1 MALSMTANL
10 RSVVLGQTQELRAR
24 PAASSAARCP
34 VVVRA
39 QQQEASRRS
48 ALGLLAAGAALVT
61 RADPSQAAYGES
73 ANIFG
78 KTTNKAGFV
87 PYAGE
92 GYALLVPAK
101 WNPSKEFD
109 FPGVQLRYEDNFDAV
124 TNLTVITQKTDKSS
138 ISGYGSPEK
147 FLNEFKYL
155 LGTQVFTGETQS
167 EGGFKSGKVSSA
179 ALLDVQEA
187 NDKSGKP
194 YYKYEILTRTADGDE
209 GGRHQLITAAC
220 SGGQLYILKV
230 QVGDKRWF
238 KGVDKDAKGA
248 WNSFTVA

>member
-1 MALSMTANL
+1 MALSMKANL
-10 RSVVLGQTQELRAR
+10 RSPMLGQTSELKAR
-24 PAASSAARCP
+24 SAATSAARCP

-39 QQQEASRRS
+39 QQQETTRRS

-78 KTTNKAGFV
+78 KQSNKAGFV

-92 GYALLVPAK
+92 GYALLLPSK
-101 WNPSKEFD
+101 SNPSKEKD
-109 FPGVQLRYEDNFDAV
+109 FPGTALRYEDNGDAV
-124 TNLTVITQKTDKSS
+124 TNLVVISQKTDKNS

-147 FLNEFKYL
+147 FLNEFNFL
-155 LGTQVFTGETQS
+155 LGKQVFTGETQS

-187 NDKSGKP
+187 TDKSGKP

-209 GGRHQLITAAC
+209 GGRHQLITAAV
-220 SGGQLYILKV
+220 SGGNLYILKV

-238 KGVDKDAKGA
+238 KGADKDAKGA